1 MTSIKRPTEDL
12 FAEQHLL
19 AQPGAFTI
27 LYIQAEFSIPEVSG
41 MCITFI
47 RNSSNPRDVT
57 LKITQ
62 TINHLHLSAWHFGK
76 IQQFYKKKMSSNIW
90 LESIWSFFFLVCFY
104 GAKVQKKAQLLF
116 NENSRQCFAQ
126 TENSSPIPIWKTWIL
141 KTQSLFRS
149 HSTFY
154 SNCKHSGYQLF
165 EELKQNFNLK
175 LT

>member
-76 IQQFYKKKMSSNIW
+76 IQQFYKKKCLQIFDLNPFD
-90 LESIWSFFFLVCFY
+90 LFFFLSVFM
-104 GAKVQKKAQLLF
+104 GQKFKKKAQLLF

>member
-1 MTSIKRPTEDL
+1 MTSIKRPKKDL
-12 FAEQHLL
+12 FAEQHSL
-19 AQPGAFTI
+19 AQPGTFTI
-27 LYIQAEFSIPEVSG
+27 LCIQAEFSIPEVSR

-47 RNSSNPRDVT
+47 RNSSKPRGVT
-57 LKITQ
+57 LKITL
-62 TINHLHLSAWHFGK
+62 TIHHLHLSAWHFGK
-76 IQQFYKKKMSSNIW
+76 IQQLYKKKSLQIFDFNPFD
-90 LESIWSFFFLVCFY
+90 LFFFLVCFY

-141 KTQSLFRS
+141 KTQSLHGS

-165 EELKQNFNLK
+165 EELKQNFILK

>member
-1 MTSIKRPTEDL
+1 
-12 FAEQHLL
+12 
-19 AQPGAFTI
+19 
-27 LYIQAEFSIPEVSG
+27 

-57 LKITQ
+57 LKITL
-62 TINHLHLSAWHFGK
+62 TINHLYLSAWHFGK
-76 IQQFYKKKMSSNIW
+76 IQQLYKKKKSSNIW